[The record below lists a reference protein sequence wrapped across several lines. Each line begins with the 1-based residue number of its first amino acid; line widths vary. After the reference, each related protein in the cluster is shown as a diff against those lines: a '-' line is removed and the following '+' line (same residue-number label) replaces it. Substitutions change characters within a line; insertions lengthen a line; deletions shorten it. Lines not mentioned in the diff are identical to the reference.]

1 MEYYSV
7 IKINEVLALVIAMT
21 NLNSVVPKERSQTP
35 NTTYCTISFAR
46 SIQNRQVPGDGK
58 DWCLPD
64 GREEWRAA
72 VNRLLFAVMKTF
84 WNWMAMRVVL
94 QYEAIQATE
103 SYTLKW
109 FKWARAGGTGT

>member
-7 IKINEVLALVIAMT
+7 IKNHEALALVTAMT

-46 SIQNRQVPGDGK
+46 SIQNRRVPGDRK
-58 DWCLPD
+58 DWWLPD

-72 VNRLLFAVMKTF
+72 TNRLLFAVMKTF
-84 WNWMAMRVVL
+84 WNWMAVRVVL

-103 SYTLKW
+103 FCTLKW
-109 FKWARAGGTGT
+109 FHWARAGGTGA